1 MPFTKYRNVASL
13 LFFSLKLP
21 RYRGQNGQDRWSL
34 EEAESASHLGQKKSV
49 SREPVRE
56 IR

>member
-21 RYRGQNGQDRWSL
+21 RCRGQNGQDRWNP